1 MPGKRINVTILL
13 FAFLQAGCFIAASQK
28 SGSGTTKSPEGGKM
42 TSAAPGLQFTA
53 SLKEPVLPLVS
64 EQALDF
70 DLELRND
77 GSTEVTVSSVENDY
91 TPALRILDA
100 DGRVLGEYVG
110 ADRRDRVLGHVGT
123 TAPPGPPET
132 IALPPGKAED
142 TWVATWAYRDP
153 LPPGRYAFEAVH
165 KLHPGGPQL
174 TSKRV
179 SFEIVP
185 AHVETLAMGHYGPAR
200 ANTLM
205 AWLATIAGSHS
216 SRLLVRESGF
226 TGHQV
231 AQIGATPHGEF
242 PSNSRLSMAAMSPDA
257 NFPTLSWV
265 AVVSGST
272 VQLIQLNM
280 STLQWRSKPIPLP
293 ISDAMPI
300 PRFPN
305 RGPAVFLAAG
315 KSPSGPALTGVVV
328 SSEKESP
335 KVWTIPL
342 QIQPGFTACAFSM
355 EGPIAV
361 LLASDD
367 GQVSRLHRIDV
378 MQDGT
383 IAAPERELAKSDNSI
398 LGMVTDMWSGHQPV
412 FFVLEADRRQP
423 NHVAWVRVP
432 FDGQLQRTGLGVIA
446 GWPIAPGPEHKAER
460 PNQVALDIGRDGMP
474 WLALLDSRGN
484 LIGGK
489 GTSSLDMLR
498 ESKTHPCLLPQVGAV
513 VRGVTISCFDDTG
526 MLIHTGGG
534 AAGH

>member
-1 MPGKRINVTILL
+1 MPGKQTDVTILL
-13 FAFLQAGCFIAASQK
+13 FTLLLAGCFVAASQK
-28 SGSGTTKSPEGGKM
+28 MGSGKTQSQVGAKM
-42 TSAAPGLQFTA
+42 TSAAPGLQLTA

-64 EQALDF
+64 EQALDI
-70 DLELRND
+70 DLELRNN
-77 GSTEVTVSSVENDY
+77 GSTEVTVPSVENDY
-91 TPALRILDA
+91 TPSLRILGA

-110 ADRRDRVLGHVGT
+110 ADRRDRVLGHTGT
-123 TAPPGPPET
+123 TAPPGPPDT
-132 IALPPGKAED
+132 IPLSPGKAED

-153 LPPGRYAFEAVH
+153 LPPGKYAFEAVH
-165 KLHPGGPQL
+165 KLGSSGPLL
-174 TSKRV
+174 TSNRL
-179 SFEIVP
+179 SFDIVP
-185 AHVETLAMGHYGPAR
+185 AHVETLAMGHYGPDR

-205 AWLATIAGSHS
+205 AWLATIAGAHE
-216 SRLLVRESGF
+216 SRLLVRQSGF
-226 TGHQV
+226 TGNTV

-242 PSNSRLSMAAMSPDA
+242 PSNSRLAMAAMSPDA
-257 NFPTLSWV
+257 NFPTLSWM

-293 ISDAMPI
+293 ISDAVPI

-315 KSPSGPALTGVVV
+315 KSQSGPALTGVVA
-328 SSEKESP
+328 SSDTESH

-342 QIQPGFTACAFSM
+342 QFQPAFTACAFSM
-355 EGPIAV
+355 QGPITV

-378 MQDGT
+378 TQDGT
-383 IAAPERELAKSDNSI
+383 IVAPERELAKSENSV
-398 LGMVTDMWSGHQPV
+398 LGVVTDMWSGHQPV
-412 FFVLEADRRQP
+412 FFVLEANRAQP
-423 NHVAWVRVP
+423 NQVAWMRVP
-432 FDGQLQRTGLGVIA
+432 VEGPPQRSGLGVIA
-446 GWPIAPGPEHKAER
+446 GWPTSPGPEHKPER

-489 GTSSLDMLR
+489 ATSSLDMLL
-498 ESKTHPCLLPQVGAV
+498 EAKTHRCLLPQVSTV
-513 VRGVTISCFDDTG
+513 VRGVTISCFDETG
-526 MLIHTGGG
+526 MLVHASGG